1 MEKRPNIF
9 KPNINKKLSNNKV
22 FYYSFLEEKVP
33 DVRYEKSNSN
43 NSFRVNKIS
52 NNNYIFNVD
61 VLIKTRNDEVK
72 TKISGK
78 MGSNIITSDGRI
90 INTADII
97 EIKEI

>member
-22 FYYSFLEEKVP
+22 SYYSFLEEKVP

-61 VLIKTRNDEVK
+61 VLIKT
-72 TKISGK
+72 KISGK